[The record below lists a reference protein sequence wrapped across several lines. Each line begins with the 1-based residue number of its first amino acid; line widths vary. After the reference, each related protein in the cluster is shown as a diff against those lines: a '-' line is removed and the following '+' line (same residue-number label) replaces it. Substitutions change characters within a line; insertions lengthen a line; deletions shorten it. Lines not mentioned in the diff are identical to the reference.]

1 MVKNLTAICR
11 SKTELLVSDLLVS
24 DVKIFKT
31 TIVAV
36 AVDEISFAS
45 FGANCGKMFIKRIC
59 QVGSVTFERCK
70 FVYSLP
76 GAS

>member
-1 MVKNLTAICR
+1 MVKNLTAICW

-36 AVDEISFAS
+36 AVDEISFAR
-45 FGANCGKMFIKRIC
+45 ANCGKMFIKRIW
-59 QVGSVTFERCK
+59 
-70 FVYSLP
+70 
-76 GAS
+76 

>member
-45 FGANCGKMFIKRIC
+45 FGANCGKMFIKRIW
-59 QVGSVTFERCK
+59 
-70 FVYSLP
+70 
-76 GAS
+76 

>member
-11 SKTELLVSDLLVS
+11 SKTDLLVS

-45 FGANCGKMFIKRIC
+45 FGASCGKMFIKRIW
-59 QVGSVTFERCK
+59 
-70 FVYSLP
+70 
-76 GAS
+76 